1 MNLKISQQYH
11 ANTIMEKRIN
21 EKIGAWC
28 NTFKD
33 EIKSILQSPSHKSL
47 TSEELSQHIMQMLMS
62 YQPLHLEKE
71 DFQKRKRVKNVV
83 PYFDRCCAKRANG
96 EQCTRRKKDGE
107 SFCGTHTKGT
117 PHGTIQSSQEPTQ
130 TVEKVNAWAQDFNG
144 IVYYIDDNGNVYNPE
159 DIYQNKT
166 NPQIIAKYVKDE
178 DGKYSIPTL
187 FNGEI

>member
-1 MNLKISQQYH
+1 
-11 ANTIMEKRIN
+11 MEKRIN

-47 TSEELSQHIMQMLMS
+47 SSEELSQHIIQMLMT

-117 PHGTIQSSQEPTQ
+117 PHGTIQNSQEPTQ

-144 IVYYIDDNGNVYNPE
+144 IVYYIDDNCNVYNPE

-166 NPQIIAKYVKDE
+166 NPKIIAKYVKDD
-178 DGKYSIPTL
+178 DGKYTIPTL